1 MPGNSQDPKLA
12 LYFQPGQVMFHVT
25 GTATEESIEVLL
37 REANKF
43 AESEGLQISAP
54 RIQNFPPSEKYNDQQ
69 SRAESGGNKRSPF
82 SLLYGDVTKN
92 GNRLGDQQ
100 DDLKELLNLIFL
112 LDRELAKLSNKSS
125 LQVVSPNWLI
135 SGSRDDPGGTG
146 GPGGRPSPY
155 DGPSDNTEYKFHF
168 SKSFLQQY
176 SNYFEPECTEHV
188 VVAILDT
195 APDLSKL
202 DGSFEKWGEN
212 KNHPLISKMLNPDN
226 RLLKVH
232 FNSRVSSPPISDL
245 TYLDHDYEMHDHGL
259 FVAGIIHS
267 LAPHAELHLFQV
279 LNRYGVGDL
288 EIIGETLANVF
299 SQFEDSHLVVNL
311 SLNYSIPLERA
322 HTKIGKTHTKLGKD
336 LVPDIFGEAFLDHD
350 LKREAWLKRA
360 AKPAELICDMFYDRK
375 SGIIA
380 AAGNDWDDQEPGSPR
395 PKARYPAAFDHVVGV
410 GALTRNFKAASYSN
424 LADKPPKDGIT
435 TLGGEKDAGNG
446 ILGTY
451 IGEFPD
457 GSPNNNGWAWWCGT
471 SFATPIISGL
481 VAAAFSCM
489 LAENPNATTLDAIDI
504 VFAAQKEF
512 TKPAG
517 EDEFL
522 VTQGTI

>member
-1 MPGNSQDPKLA
+1 
-12 LYFQPGQVMFHVT
+12 MFHVT
-25 GTATEESIEVLL
+25 GTATAASNKILFN
-37 REANKF
+37 EANKL
-43 AESEGLQISAP
+43 ADTMGLKIETSTSRTQI
-54 RIQNFPPSEKYNDQQ
+54 FPPPGKFTYQQ
-69 SRAESGGNKRSPF
+69 SRSQSSGNQRGPF
-82 SLLYGDVTKN
+82 SLLYADITKN
-92 GNRLGDQQ
+92 GKRLGVQQ
-100 DDLKELLNLIFL
+100 EDLKELLNLIFL
-112 LDRELAKLSNKSS
+112 LDDELAKPSNKS
-125 LQVVSPNWLI
+125 LQVVSPIWLM
-135 SGSRDDPGGTG
+135 SGSPSDPGGTG

-155 DGPSDNTEYKFHF
+155 DGPSDNAEYKFHF

-176 SNYFEPECTEHV
+176 SNYFDPECNEHV

-202 DGSFEKWGEN
+202 DQSFEKWGGD
-212 KNHPLISKMLNPDN
+212 KNHPLISRMLNPDN

-232 FNSRVSSPPISDL
+232 FDSRVSAPPISDL
-245 TYLDHDYEMHDHGL
+245 TYLDHDYEMNDHGL
-259 FVAGIIHS
+259 FVAGIINS

-299 SQFEDSHLVVNL
+299 SQFQDSHLVVNL
-311 SLNYSIPLERA
+311 SLNYSIPLDRA
-322 HTKIGKTHTKLGKD
+322 HTKVGKTHTKLGRE
-336 LVPDIFGEAFLDHD
+336 LVPDIFGEEFLGP
-350 LKREAWLKRA
+350 KRVPWLQRA

-410 GALTRNFKAASYSN
+410 GALTRTFKPASYSN

-481 VAAAFSCM
+481 VTAAFSCM
-489 LAENPNATTLDAIDI
+489 LAENPNATTQDAIDI
-504 VFAAQKEF
+504 VFAAQKEV
-512 TKPAG
+512 TKPG

-522 VTQGTI
+522 VTQGTSQ